1 MTKVEYAKC
10 EKLMEEAI
18 SKAKDAQKDFID
30 AWKENDQ
37 AQQKILCERG
47 QNHLGYAE
55 GINQTLIYIG
65 FKHERMKELRN
76 LL

>member
-18 SKAKDAQKDFID
+18 REAKDAQKDFIE
-30 AWKENDQ
+30 AWKEDDQ
-37 AQQKILCERG
+37 LQRKILRERG
-47 QNHLGYAE
+47 QYHLGYAE
-55 GINQTLIYIG
+55 GINQTLVCIG
-65 FKHERMKELRN
+65 FKHERMEELGN

>member
-1 MTKVEYAKC
+1 MTKVEYTKC

-18 SKAKDAQKDFID
+18 RKAKDAQKDFID
-30 AWKENDQ
+30 ALKEYDQ
-37 AQQKILCERG
+37 LQRKILRERG

-55 GINQTLIYIG
+55 GINQTLACIG
-65 FKHERMKELRN
+65 FKHERMEELRN